1 MPHSHGTRV
10 KARSILTKGNTVR
23 GISYLLQDYKVGDK
37 VVVNIDPREHNTTP
51 HRRFHGK
58 IGVIEEVGRRTL
70 KVSVM
75 IGDKKKILQT
85 RFNHIKLLRGYS
97 SNVTIRNNTSR
108 CHKQMTEIIK
118 KEIVTLP
125 HVKEILESVKPDDMD
140 QIQRWTADYV
150 KKFSK
155 VESQKAQRMTRQL
168 IEQCDLTE
176 EEAVEIVNIMPTSL
190 EELRA
195 FTFGWKKL
203 ILTDTLGKILNILKA
218 EDTQS

>member
-1 MPHSHGTRV
+1 
-10 KARSILTKGNTVR
+10 
-23 GISYLLQDYKVGDK
+23 
-37 VVVNIDPREHNTTP
+37 
-51 HRRFHGK
+51 
-58 IGVIEEVGRRTL
+58 
-70 KVSVM
+70 
-75 IGDKKKILQT
+75 
-85 RFNHIKLLRGYS
+85 
-97 SNVTIRNNTSR
+97 
-108 CHKQMTEIIK
+108 MTEIIK

-125 HVKEILESVKPDDMD
+125 QVKEILDSVKLDDMD

-155 VESQKAQRMTRQL
+155 VESQRAQTMIRQL
-168 IEQCDLTE
+168 IEQCDLTA

-203 ILTDTLGKILNILKA
+203 ILTDTLGKILNILKT